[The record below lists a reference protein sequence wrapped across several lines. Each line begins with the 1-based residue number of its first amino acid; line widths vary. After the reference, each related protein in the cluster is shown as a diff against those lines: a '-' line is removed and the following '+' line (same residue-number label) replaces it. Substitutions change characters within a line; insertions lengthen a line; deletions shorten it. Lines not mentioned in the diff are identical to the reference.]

1 MTFRLVV
8 RGIVAIVALTL
19 LVGMIEI
26 ASLASERGA
35 MRAARASLFTEA
47 VEPELPVA
55 AEVDDAGPA
64 ENTTLTF

>member
-8 RGIVAIVALTL
+8 KGIVAIVALTL

-35 MRAARASLFTEA
+35 TRAARASLFTEA

-55 AEVDDAGPA
+55 AEVGDADPA